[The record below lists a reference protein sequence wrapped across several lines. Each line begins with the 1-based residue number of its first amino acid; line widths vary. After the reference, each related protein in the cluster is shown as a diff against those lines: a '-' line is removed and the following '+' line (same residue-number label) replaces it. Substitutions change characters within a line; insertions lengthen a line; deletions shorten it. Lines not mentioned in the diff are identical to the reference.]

1 MREPVFYPSQTK
13 DMAALSSPLRYRIP
27 AALLHFASFSKISQR
42 YYFHFFNLK
51 EILMHYLQICA
62 AALAALASLS
72 AHATAYRELPTGGV
86 LRAGDFIETGG
97 EYCVV
102 QQSDSNLVV
111 YKRPRS
117 NTCTGGTPIWAS
129 YSSGA
134 THTVMQADGN
144 LVQYDDAG
152 NAKWASNT
160 GGRAPGNYG
169 FSVHATTGAL
179 NITLWDAEHRYGTTF
194 WSTPADP
201 NPTPQPPNPK
211 PPGPTCPN
219 GATPGIYTVCI
230 SPRMQSR
237 MTYKFPACSQR
248 EAQILAL
255 QNGWAWGAC
264 NP

>member
-1 MREPVFYPSQTK
+1 MR
-13 DMAALSSPLRYRIP
+13 
-27 AALLHFASFSKISQR
+27 
-42 YYFHFFNLK
+42 
-51 EILMHYLQICA
+51 YLQICA

-72 AHATAYRELPTGGV
+72 AHATGYRELPTGGV

-97 EYCVV
+97 EYCVI
-102 QQSDSNLVV
+102 QQHDSNLVV

-134 THTVMQADGN
+134 TFTAIQGDGN

-152 NAKWASNT
+152 NPKWSSNT
-160 GGRAPGNYG
+160 GGRAAGNYT
-169 FSVHATTGAL
+169 FSVNATTGAL
-179 NITLWDAEHRYGTTF
+179 SITLWDAEHRHGQEIWT
-194 WSTPADP
+194 TPADP

-219 GATPGIYTVCI
+219 GATPTIYTVCI

-248 EAQILAL
+248 EAQTLAL
-255 QNGWAWGAC
+255 QNGWGWGAC
-264 NP
+264 NPLP